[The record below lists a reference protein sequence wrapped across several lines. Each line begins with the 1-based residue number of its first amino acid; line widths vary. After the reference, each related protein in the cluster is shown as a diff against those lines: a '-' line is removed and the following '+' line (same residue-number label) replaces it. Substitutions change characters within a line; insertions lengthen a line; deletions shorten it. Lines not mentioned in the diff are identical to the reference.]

1 MIQSFAAFT
10 YSKPHPPLPP
20 GAGALRRDAR
30 HVHFEACLRSRS
42 LVDFVHVWVHAE
54 TTYAYQGRANVL
66 ATM

>member
-1 MIQSFAAFT
+1 MLATST
-10 YSKPHPPLPP
+10 
-20 GAGALRRDAR
+20 
-30 HVHFEACLRSRS
+30 SRPVCVRGR